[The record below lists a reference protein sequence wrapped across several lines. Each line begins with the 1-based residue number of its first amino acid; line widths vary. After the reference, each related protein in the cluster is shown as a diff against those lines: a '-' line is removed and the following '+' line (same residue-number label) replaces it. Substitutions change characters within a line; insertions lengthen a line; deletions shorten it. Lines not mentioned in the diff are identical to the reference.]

1 MADELPKIDRWHSEL
16 LNVHTWSDHPEIKAL
31 CDDLYEHAGLSSLE
45 SKANR
50 KAKRSVKES
59 LRVLILDLYVKWLK
73 DPSLSIGFSKGKSSY
88 KVGSRY
94 NGMFIP
100 RKIVQVEALLVNAGY
115 IEELP
120 HFHSRAGEG
129 RSYAT
134 RIRHT
139 DALRN
144 LFSKLTID
152 LHDIDTHANEECIIL
167 HDDYVNGPK
176 DDINRKIE
184 YKDEELSSEQLAL
197 VNTMRDQ
204 LRSYNKLLKQT
215 FIDIPSYKSSTFTRI
230 IQHKKYAERKQVIS
244 LGPDNKFVTRV
255 FNKGLAANWKRG
267 GRFYRGWWQQIN
279 KEDRCKIYINDKPT
293 LEVDF
298 KAFHPNLLSNELGV
312 KLSGDPYD
320 LGKLVLPEVIKTK
333 EQQRD
338 YVKLLVLMGINA
350 ENEKDAYSAF
360 RNNNRKD
367 KIGRSLEDVQLAELL
382 KGFIDKH
389 PQFKEVLNTGQA
401 LRLMNID
408 SQIANSVLDHFT
420 KKDIAVL
427 CIHDSFIIQYDKE
440 PELRRI
446 LDQATHQITKDR
458 IGHDIKNKRISH
470 RGKVTGNI
478 KGYEEPV
485 EVEYHTPIHIKPTRQ
500 YLNRKAK
507 FNKWLEL
514 QETT

>member
-1 MADELPKIDRWHSEL
+1 MADELPKIDRWHSEPL
-16 LNVHTWSDHPEIKAL
+16 DVHTWSDHPEIKAL

-59 LRVLILDLYVKWLK
+59 LRVLILDLYVRWLK
-73 DPSLSIGFSKGKSSY
+73 DPSLSIGLAKDNASY

-94 NGMFIP
+94 NGLYIP
-100 RKIVQVEALLVNAGY
+100 RKIVEVEALLVDAGY

-129 RSYAT
+129 RSYTT

-139 DALRN
+139 DALRR
-144 LFSKLTID
+144 LFGQLTID

-167 HDDYVNGPK
+167 HDKYVDDPD

-184 YKDEELSSEQLAL
+184 YKDEELSPDDLAL
-197 VNTMRDQ
+197 VYTIRDQ
-204 LRSYNKLLKQT
+204 LRSYNNPLKHT
-215 FIDIPSYKSSTFTRI
+215 FIDVPSYTASTFTRI
-230 IQHKKYAERKQVIS
+230 IKQGKYAGRKQVIS

-255 FNKGLAANWKRG
+255 FNGGLAANWKRG
-267 GRFYRGWWQQIN
+267 GRFYRGWWQQID

-320 LGKLVLPEVIKTK
+320 LGKLVLPEVITTK
-333 EQQRD
+333 EKQRD

-350 ENEKDAYSAF
+350 DSDKKAYKAF
-360 RNNNRKD
+360 RDSDSKD
-367 KIGRSLEDVQLAELL
+367 KLGKSLKDVQLAELL

-389 PQFKEVLNTGQA
+389 PQFKGVLNTGQA

-458 IGHDIKNKRISH
+458 IGHDINNKRISNS
-470 RGKVTGNI
+470 GKVTGNI